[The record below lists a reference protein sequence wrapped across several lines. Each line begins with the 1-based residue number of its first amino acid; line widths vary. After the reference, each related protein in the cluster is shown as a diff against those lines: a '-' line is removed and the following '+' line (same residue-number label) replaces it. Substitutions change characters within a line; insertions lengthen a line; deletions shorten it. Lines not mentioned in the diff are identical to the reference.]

1 MSSYRLSVR
10 APPWFPAPPPA
21 LAVEEG
27 AGLVLGWRYSAH
39 PPLAA
44 PPALLHTGPGGAV
57 RRVAGLGSNTTGGEA
72 RVEVARR
79 VTPAQAGTY
88 TLLLA
93 NTEGE
98 AASPPLAGT
107 ATTPAHTLAN

>member
-57 RRVAGLGSNTTGGEA
+57 RRVAGLGSFFGGPGGGGSQGLQGRTQGGPWQRSLQE
-72 RVEVARR
+72 R
-79 VTPAQAGTY
+79 
-88 TLLLA
+88 
-93 NTEGE
+93 
-98 AASPPLAGT
+98 
-107 ATTPAHTLAN
+107 HC

>member
-1 MSSYRLSVR
+1 MSAYRLSVR

-21 LAVEEG
+21 LAVDEG

-44 PPALLHTGPGGAV
+44 PPALLHTGPGGQQ
-57 RRVAGLGSNTTGGEA
+57 RVAGLSSNITGAEV

-79 VTPAQAGTY
+79 VSPAQAGTY

-93 NTEGE
+93 NSEGE

-107 ATTPAHTLAN
+107 AATRGHTLAN